1 MRRLLFALLLLAAPA
16 ALAGEFRS
24 IGENA
29 TPMYD
34 APSVKA
40 NKLFV
45 ASRFYPVEVIV
56 QVDTWTKVRDAAGD
70 LSWVEKKTLSDTR
83 TVVVMA
89 ALADV
94 RQRAE
99 DGAPPVFQARR
110 GVALE
115 VIELGSGYVA
125 TARFQV
131 NGGVVTEAATE
142 LIELDHRTLRG
153 PWVKVR
159 HRDGQ
164 TGFVRANQV
173 WGL

>member
-1 MRRLLFALLLLAAPA
+1 MRRLLIPLLLLAASGAP
-16 ALAGEFRS
+16 AGEFRS
-24 IGENA
+24 IAENA
-29 TPMYD
+29 VPMYD

-40 NKLFV
+40 NMQFV

-56 QVDTWTKVRDAAGD
+56 QVDNWTKVRDVAGD
-70 LSWVEKKTLSDTR
+70 LAWVEKKTLSETR
-83 TVVVMA
+83 TVVVTTT
-89 ALADV
+89 LADV
-94 RQRAE
+94 REKAE
-99 DGAPPVFQARR
+99 DGAPLAFQARR

-115 VIELGSGYVA
+115 IVELGA
-125 TARFQV
+125 
-131 NGGVVTEAATE
+131 
-142 LIELDHRTLRG
+142 G

>member
-1 MRRLLFALLLLAAPA
+1 MKTERAVLALLLLAAGA
-16 ALAGEFRS
+16 APAGEFRS
-24 IGENA
+24 IAEPA

-40 NKLFV
+40 TKLFV

-56 QVDTWTKVRDAAGD
+56 QVDNWTKVRDVAGD
-70 LSWVEKKTLSDTR
+70 LAWVERKTLSETR
-83 TVVVMA
+83 TAVVTA

-94 RQRAE
+94 RQKAE
-99 DGAPPVFQARR
+99 DDAPLVFQARR

-115 VIELGSGYVA
+115 IVELGA
-125 TARFQV
+125 
-131 NGGVVTEAATE
+131 
-142 LIELDHRTLRG
+142 G
-153 PWVKVR
+153 PWIKVL

-164 TGFVRANQV
+164 AGFVRANQV

>member
-1 MRRLLFALLLLAAPA
+1 MRRLLLLFLLFAAPA
-16 ALAGEFRS
+16 AMAAEFRS
-24 IGENA
+24 IGESVV
-29 TPMYD
+29 PMYD
-34 APSVKA
+34 APSAKA

-56 QVDTWTKVRDAAGD
+56 QLEAWTKVRDVAGD
-70 LSWVEKKTLSDTR
+70 LAWIEKKNLSDTR
-83 TVVVMA
+83 TVVVTA

-94 RQRAE
+94 RQKAE
-99 DGAPPVFQARR
+99 DDAPLAFQAQP

-115 VIELGSGYVA
+115 IVELGVG
-125 TARFQV
+125 
-131 NGGVVTEAATE
+131 
-142 LIELDHRTLRG
+142 L
-153 PWVKVR
+153 WVKVL

>member
-1 MRRLLFALLLLAAPA
+1 MRRFFCLLLLFAAPA
-16 ALAGEFRS
+16 AWAGEFRS

-29 TPMYD
+29 TTMYD
-34 APSVKA
+34 APSLKA

-45 ASRFYPVEVIV
+45 ASRLYPVEIIV
-56 QVDTWTKVRDAAGD
+56 QVDSWTKVRDVAGD
-70 LSWVEKKTLSDTR
+70 LAWVEKKYLSDTR
-83 TVVVMA
+83 TVAVTA

-94 RQRAE
+94 RQKAE
-99 DGAPPVFQARR
+99 DGAPLVFQARR

-115 VIELGSGYVA
+115 IVELGA
-125 TARFQV
+125 
-131 NGGVVTEAATE
+131 
-142 LIELDHRTLRG
+142 G
-153 PWVKVR
+153 PWVKVH

>member
-1 MRRLLFALLLLAAPA
+1 MGMRGLFMLFLLLAAPA
-16 ALAGEFRS
+16 VSAGEFRS

-40 NKLFV
+40 KALFV

-56 QVDTWTKVRDAAGD
+56 QVDNWTKVRDVAGD
-70 LSWVEKKTLSDTR
+70 LAWVEKKYVSDTR
-83 TVVVMA
+83 TVVVTA

-94 RQRAE
+94 REKAE
-99 DGAPPVFQARR
+99 DDAPLVIQARK

-115 VIELGSGYVA
+115 IVELGV
-125 TARFQV
+125 
-131 NGGVVTEAATE
+131 
-142 LIELDHRTLRG
+142 G

-164 TGFVRANQV
+164 TGFVRANQI

>member
-1 MRRLLFALLLLAAPA
+1 MSRFFCLLLLFAAPA
-16 ALAGEFRS
+16 AWAGEFRS

-29 TPMYD
+29 TTMYD
-34 APSVKA
+34 APSLKA

-45 ASRFYPVEVIV
+45 ASRLYPVEIIV
-56 QVDTWTKVRDAAGD
+56 QVDSWTKVRDVAGD
-70 LSWVEKKTLSDTR
+70 LAWVEKKYLSDTR
-83 TVVVMA
+83 TVAVTA

-94 RQRAE
+94 RQKAE
-99 DGAPPVFQARR
+99 DGAPLVFQARR

-115 VIELGSGYVA
+115 IVELGA
-125 TARFQV
+125 
-131 NGGVVTEAATE
+131 
-142 LIELDHRTLRG
+142 G
-153 PWVKVR
+153 PWVKVH

>member
-1 MRRLLFALLLLAAPA
+1 MRGHFFLLLLLAAPA
-16 ALAGEFRS
+16 VLAGEFRS
-24 IGENA
+24 IGDNA

-34 APSVKA
+34 APSAKA

-45 ASRFYPVEVIV
+45 ASKFYPVEVIV
-56 QVDTWTKVRDAAGD
+56 QVDNWTKVRDVAGD
-70 LSWVEKKTLSDTR
+70 LAWVEKKTLSDTR
-83 TVVVMA
+83 TVVVTA
-89 ALADV
+89 LLADV
-94 RQRAE
+94 RLKPD
-99 DGAPPVFQARR
+99 DGAPLAFQARR

-115 VIELGSGYVA
+115 IVELGA
-125 TARFQV
+125 
-131 NGGVVTEAATE
+131 
-142 LIELDHRTLRG
+142 G

>member
-1 MRRLLFALLLLAAPA
+1 MRRLISVLLLFAAPA

-45 ASRFYPVEVIV
+45 ASIFYPVEVIV
-56 QVDTWTKVRDAAGD
+56 QVDNWTKVRDVAGD
-70 LSWVEKKTLSDTR
+70 LAWVEKKTLSDTR
-83 TVVVMA
+83 TILVTVP
-89 ALADV
+89 LADV
-94 RQRAE
+94 RLKPD
-99 DGAPPVFQARR
+99 DGAPLVFQARR

-115 VIELGSGYVA
+115 IVELGV
-125 TARFQV
+125 
-131 NGGVVTEAATE
+131 
-142 LIELDHRTLRG
+142 G

-159 HRDGQ
+159 HSDGQ

>member
-1 MRRLLFALLLLAAPA
+1 MMRRLLFVLLLPA
-16 ALAGEFRS
+16 ASASWAGEFRS

-34 APSVKA
+34 APSIKA

-45 ASRFYPVEVIV
+45 ASRFFPVEVIV
-56 QVDTWTKVRDAAGD
+56 QVDNWTKVRDVAGD

-83 TVVVMA
+83 TVAVTA

-94 RQRAE
+94 RQKAE
-99 DGAPPVFQARR
+99 EGAPLVFQARR

-115 VIELGSGYVA
+115 IVELGAGS
-125 TARFQV
+125 
-131 NGGVVTEAATE
+131 
-142 LIELDHRTLRG
+142 
-153 PWVKVR
+153 WVKVR
-159 HRDGQ
+159 HRDGE

>member
-1 MRRLLFALLLLAAPA
+1 MRRLLILLLLLAASA

-24 IGENA
+24 IAENA

-40 NKLFV
+40 TKLFV
-45 ASRFYPVEVIV
+45 ASRLYPVEVIV
-56 QVDTWTKVRDAAGD
+56 QVDNWTKVRDFAGD
-70 LSWVEKKTLSDTR
+70 LAWVEKKTLSENR
-83 TVVVMA
+83 TAVVTT

-94 RQRAE
+94 REKAE
-99 DGAPPVFQARR
+99 DGAPLVFQARR

-115 VIELGSGYVA
+115 IVELGA
-125 TARFQV
+125 
-131 NGGVVTEAATE
+131 
-142 LIELDHRTLRG
+142 G
-153 PWVKVR
+153 PWVKVH

-164 TGFVRANQV
+164 SGFVRANQI

>member
-1 MRRLLFALLLLAAPA
+1 MRRLLFLLLLFAAPA

-45 ASRFYPVEVIV
+45 ASRFFPVEVIV
-56 QVDTWTKVRDAAGD
+56 QVDNWTKVRDVAGD
-70 LSWVEKKTLSDTR
+70 LSWVERKTLSDTR
-83 TVVVMA
+83 TVAVTA

-94 RQRAE
+94 RQKAE
-99 DGAPPVFQARR
+99 DGAPLVFQARQ

-115 VIELGSGYVA
+115 IVELGA
-125 TARFQV
+125 
-131 NGGVVTEAATE
+131 
-142 LIELDHRTLRG
+142 G

>member
-1 MRRLLFALLLLAAPA
+1 MRRLLFLLLLTAPA

-34 APSVKA
+34 APSIKA
-40 NKLFV
+40 EKLFV
-45 ASRFYPVEVIV
+45 ASKFYPVEIIV
-56 QVDTWTKVRDAAGD
+56 QVDNWTKVRDAAGD
-70 LSWVEKKTLSDTR
+70 LAWVEKKNLSGVR
-83 TVVVMA
+83 TVVVTS

-99 DGAPPVFQARR
+99 EGTPLVFQAGR

-115 VIELGSGYVA
+115 LVELGASS
-125 TARFQV
+125 
-131 NGGVVTEAATE
+131 
-142 LIELDHRTLRG
+142 
-153 PWVKVR
+153 WVKVR

-164 TGFVRANQV
+164 TGFVRVNQV

>member
-1 MRRLLFALLLLAAPA
+1 MRRLFFLLLLIAAPA
-16 ALAGEFRS
+16 ALAREFRS

-56 QVDTWTKVRDAAGD
+56 QVDNWTKVRDAAGD
-70 LSWVEKKTLSDTR
+70 LAWVEKKTLSGTR
-83 TVVVMA
+83 TAVVTA

-99 DGAPPVFQARR
+99 DGAPRQSAVSNHEHYRTRCRR
-110 GVALE
+110 
-115 VIELGSGYVA
+115 LGHGNRRQPQY
-125 TARFQV
+125 
-131 NGGVVTEAATE
+131 EA
-142 LIELDHRTLRG
+142 
-153 PWVKVR
+153 
-159 HRDGQ
+159 
-164 TGFVRANQV
+164 
-173 WGL
+173 

>member
-1 MRRLLFALLLLAAPA
+1 MLFLLLAAPA
-16 ALAGEFRS
+16 VLAGEFRS

-29 TPMYD
+29 VTMYD

-40 NKLFV
+40 NTLFV

-56 QVDTWTKVRDAAGD
+56 QVDNWTKVRDLAGD
-70 LSWVEKKTLSDTR
+70 LAWVEKKNLSDTR
-83 TVVVMA
+83 TVVVTA

-94 RQRAE
+94 REKAE
-99 DGAPPVFQARR
+99 DDAPLVIHARQ

-115 VIELGSGYVA
+115 IVELGV
-125 TARFQV
+125 
-131 NGGVVTEAATE
+131 
-142 LIELDHRTLRG
+142 G
-153 PWVKVR
+153 PWVRVR

>member
-1 MRRLLFALLLLAAPA
+1 MRRLLLPLLLLAAPVA
-16 ALAGEFRS
+16 GAGEFRS
-24 IGENA
+24 IAENA

-56 QVDTWTKVRDAAGD
+56 QVDNWTKVRDVAGE
-70 LSWVEKKTLSDTR
+70 LAWVEKRNLSETR
-83 TVVVMA
+83 TAVVTA

-94 RQRAE
+94 REKAE
-99 DGAPPVFQARR
+99 DAAPLVFQARR

-115 VIELGSGYVA
+115 IVELGA
-125 TARFQV
+125 
-131 NGGVVTEAATE
+131 
-142 LIELDHRTLRG
+142 G
-153 PWVKVR
+153 PWVKVQ

>member
-1 MRRLLFALLLLAAPA
+1 MRRFLSLLLLFVSPA
-16 ALAGEFRS
+16 VVAGEFRS
-24 IGENA
+24 IGDSA
-29 TPMYD
+29 VVMYD

-56 QVDTWTKVRDAAGD
+56 QVDNWTKVRDVAGD
-70 LSWVEKKTLSDTR
+70 LAWVEKKDLSNTR
-83 TVVVMA
+83 TVVVTA

-94 RQRAE
+94 RQTPD
-99 DGAPPVFQARR
+99 DGAPLVFQARQ

-115 VIELGSGYVA
+115 VVELGAG
-125 TARFQV
+125 
-131 NGGVVTEAATE
+131 
-142 LIELDHRTLRG
+142 D
-153 PWVKVR
+153 WVKVR
-159 HRDGQ
+159 HSDGQ

>member
-1 MRRLLFALLLLAAPA
+1 MMRRLLFALPLAASA
-16 ALAGEFRS
+16 AWAGEFRS

-34 APSVKA
+34 APSIKA

-45 ASRFYPVEVIV
+45 ASRFFPVEVIV
-56 QVDTWTKVRDAAGD
+56 QVNNWTKVRDVAGD

-83 TVVVMA
+83 TVAVTA

-94 RQRAE
+94 RQKAE
-99 DGAPPVFQARR
+99 DGAPLVFQARR

-115 VIELGSGYVA
+115 IVELGAGS
-125 TARFQV
+125 
-131 NGGVVTEAATE
+131 
-142 LIELDHRTLRG
+142 
-153 PWVKVR
+153 WVKVR
-159 HRDGQ
+159 HRDGE

>member
-1 MRRLLFALLLLAAPA
+1 MCRVFILFLLFCAPSA
-16 ALAGEFRS
+16 PAGEFRS
-24 IGENA
+24 IAENA

-45 ASRFYPVEVIV
+45 ASRYFPVEIIV
-56 QVDTWTKVRDAAGD
+56 QVDNWTKVRDVAGD
-70 LSWVEKKTLSDTR
+70 LSWVERKTLSETR
-83 TVVVMA
+83 TVAVTA

-99 DGAPPVFQARR
+99 EGAPLVFQARR

-115 VIELGSGYVA
+115 IVELGA
-125 TARFQV
+125 
-131 NGGVVTEAATE
+131 
-142 LIELDHRTLRG
+142 G

-164 TGFVRANQV
+164 SGFVRANQI